1 LTVKRVR
8 LALPIL
14 LAASAAGAG
23 LAQSVPESILPPGF
37 GEPAPAPAQ
46 PAPTAPASP
55 AAPSPATS
63 ATPAPRAPRAPDL
76 SRIEDII
83 SSANLDAADMP
94 QVAPPVEYPDDRRRD
109 PAMTGI
115 VWPDAIGLIGQP
127 WGSASGKFL
136 SVVLRRTDGPLASRW
151 AQIGLRNML
160 LARTAA
166 PGMVNPADWVAER
179 AWLLLKLGEADAARL
194 LVAGIDTD
202 DFTPKLVQV
211 AAQVALA
218 NSDPSGLCA
227 LENDLPEVEP
237 RYAPLVSAMCASLA
251 GESER
256 AAADI
261 DQARRRGRVGA
272 IDLALADKVVG
283 AGADTARAVTIEWEP
298 VTLLTSWR
306 YGLSTATAMMPPERL
321 LKDADP
327 QVRGWLAR
335 APMFSP
341 VQKMDAARTAAAM
354 GVMSSD
360 AMVDL
365 YAAAYDYTDPD
376 ELGGTDPWRLRQAF
390 VGKDRD
396 ARMSALRAMWSKDG
410 EKQMAGWVTTA
421 RAATLIVPAE
431 ALKDDAANLVAA
443 LLAGGYERQAARW
456 SKLVEGLDDETGD
469 RAWAM
474 LALGL
479 ETPTGLTIDRSRI
492 EDFAD
497 RDTSKGKV
505 RTRLLVAGL
514 AGLGRIDAQ
523 VAGRLNQQ
531 YGLGLDRKT
540 AWTGL
545 IDGAAM
551 RRQAGTAMLLAA
563 SAMQAPAIGDVPALY
578 MFHAVNAL
586 RRTGQEGV
594 ARMIAA
600 EAIARA

>member
-1 LTVKRVR
+1 MRHNNLR

-14 LAASAAGAG
+14 LAAGVAGAAI
-23 LAQSVPESILPPGF
+23 AQSVPESILPPGF
-37 GEPAPAPAQ
+37 GDPVPP
-46 PAPTAPASP
+46 PPVNPPTTPTPTPQTS
-55 AAPSPATS
+55 PSP
-63 ATPAPRAPRAPDL
+63 PRPAPDL

-83 SSANLDAADMP
+83 SSQNLDADAAP
-94 QVAPPVEYPDDRRRD
+94 VEVLPPVEYPDDRRRD

-115 VWPDAIGLIGQP
+115 LEPDSIGLTGQP
-127 WGSASGKFL
+127 WGSSSGKFL

-160 LARTAA
+160 LARSAA
-166 PGMVNPADWVAER
+166 PGLVNPADWVAER

-194 LVAGIDTD
+194 LVSGIDTD

-227 LENDLPEVEP
+227 IETDLAAVEP
-237 RYAPLVSAMCASLA
+237 RIAPLVTAICASLA
-251 GESER
+251 GEAER

-261 DQARRRGRVGA
+261 EQARRRGRVEA
-272 IDLALADKVVG
+272 IDLSLADKVIG
-283 AGADTARAVTIEWEP
+283 AGANTARAVTIEWEP
-298 VTLLTSWR
+298 VNLLTSWR

-321 LKDADP
+321 IAGADP
-327 QVRGWLAR
+327 QVRAWLAR
-335 APMFSP
+335 APMFAATD
-341 VQKMDAARTAAAM
+341 KMAAARTAAAM

-376 ELGGTDPWRLRQAF
+376 ELGGSDPWRLRQAF

-396 ARMSALRAMWSKDG
+396 ARLSALRALWGNAEDR

-421 RAATLIVPAE
+421 RAAVLVTPDA
-431 ALKDDAANLVAA
+431 ALADDAANLVAA
-443 LLAGGYERQAARW
+443 LLAGGYDSQAARW
-456 SKLVEGLDDETGD
+456 VPVVEELDDEQGD

-479 ETPTGLTIDRSRI
+479 GTPTGLTIDQGRI

-497 RDTSKGKV
+497 RDTSRNKV

-523 VAGRLNQQ
+523 VAGRLNAR
-531 YGLGLDRKT
+531 YRLGLERKT
-540 AWTGL
+540 VWTNL
-545 IDGAAM
+545 IDGAAL

-563 SAMQAPAIGDVPALY
+563 SAMQAPSIGDVPALY
-578 MFHAVNAL
+578 MFHAVTAL
-586 RRTGQEGV
+586 RRTGQEGM

-600 EAIARA
+600 EALARA